1 MSTKVTGLWSRISIS
16 IRILSMKFWINCK
29 WIRRTLA
36 MNSVYGWLD
45 THHHNILQWRCS
57 FVSITRHVQWIDGYK
72 HMHNSR
78 NYIQHFVSQVSKLF
92 VSRLFVFVTAFW
104 KFSVWILFTISP
116 VRGLHRPKRVSNQLI
131 HPNWRK
137 RTSSFAVNLGGE
149 FLSLYSVFTLCFW
162 RGTATRTLAF
172 PA

>member
-1 MSTKVTGLWSRISIS
+1 VVQNIHLYPDLVNEILNQLQVDQKDFGNEFRLWMIGYASSQYS
-16 IRILSMKFWINCK
+16 PMALQFCK
-29 WIRRTLA
+29 YLLG
-36 MNSVYGWLD
+36 MF
-45 THHHNILQWRCS
+45 HM
-57 FVSITRHVQWIDGYK
+57 DGYK
-72 HMHNSR
+72 HIHNSR
-78 NYIQHFVSQVSKLF
+78 NYIKHFVSQVSKLF
-92 VSRLFVFVTAFW
+92 VNRLFVFVTAFW

-137 RTSSFAVNLGGE
+137 RTSSSAVNLGGE

-162 RGTATRTLAF
+162 RETATRTLDF